1 MFVLPPSATCSPSV
15 EKISA
20 FGGILA
26 IVNVSVRALPSI
38 SFNVISYTPH
48 AENVISSASSM
59 LYALPSLRTVIELT
73 SPLSTSTV
81 TGEYSSAPL
90 LTSIVGADL
99 SITTVTDV

>member
-1 MFVLPPSATCSPSV
+1 MLPPSASFSPSV

-26 IVNVSVRALPSI
+26 IVNVSVRALPSM
-38 SFNVISYTPH
+38 SLSVISYTPH
-48 AENVISSASSM
+48 AENVISSASSI
-59 LYALPSLRTVIELT
+59 LYAFPSLRTVIELT

-90 LTSIVGADL
+90 LISISGAVL
-99 SITTVTDV
+99 SITTVTIV